1 MADASQDI
9 EARVLEVIRERLQL
23 RVEEGDSW
31 GMNGTEGHVE
41 VQLVLV
47 DPSTASWSDQ
57 AEVLSSVV
65 IDGNMLARIG
75 ESD

>member
-31 GMNGTEGHVE
+31 GMNGTEGH
-41 VQLVLV
+41 
-47 DPSTASWSDQ
+47 
-57 AEVLSSVV
+57 
-65 IDGNMLARIG
+65 
-75 ESD
+75 